1 MTAAEHAELVV
12 RLEQLERTGRDL
24 SRALNEEI
32 GANKARERALSE
44 RLRRLECQLG
54 ELSAVLD
61 AVHLHVHRLAERA
74 AGEQAAVPARAV
86 SYAMPGAQEEVGP

>member
-1 MTAAEHAELVV
+1 MTAAEQAELVV
-12 RLEQLERTGRDL
+12 RLEHLERAGRDL

-44 RLRRLECQLG
+44 RLRRLERQLG

-74 AGEQAAVPARAV
+74 AGEREAVSARAV
-86 SYAMPGAQEEVGP
+86 SYAMPGAQGEVGP